1 MIAYLKGKII
11 DLEENNVTIL
21 TESWIW
27 YNVLI
32 SQITFAEISGQNEIE
47 LHIYNHITE
56 NSNLL
61 FWFLEK
67 KEKQVFLELI
77 KISWVG
83 WKVALNILS
92 LWINRLSEAVIN
104 SDNKTIEWVNW
115 IWKKWAS
122 KIILELQDKD
132 IIQNMWITN
141 SSSTWEK
148 VVIKQYDRE
157 IYETLVNMWF
167 NAKKVWEVLSTL
179 PEELTTAE
187 EIIPY
192 AIKHLS

>member
-1 MIAYLKGKII
+1 MIAYLKGQII
-11 DLEENNVTIL
+11 DLNENNVVIL
-21 TESWIW
+21 TGSWIW
-27 YNVLI
+27 YEVFI
-32 SQITFAEISGQNEIE
+32 SSITFADLWGQKEIE

-61 FWFLEK
+61 FWFLKKQEK
-67 KEKQVFLELI
+67 EVFLELI
-77 KISWVG
+77 KISGVW

-92 LWINRLSEAVIN
+92 LGINRLSEAVIN
-104 SDNKTIEWVNW
+104 NDNKTIESVNW

-122 KIILELQDKD
+122 KIILELQDKE
-132 IIQNMWITN
+132 IIQNVWVIN
-141 SSSTWEK
+141 SNSGEK

-167 NAKKVWEVLSTL
+167 NAKKVAEVLWNL
-179 PEELTTAE
+179 PDEIEWAE
-187 EIIPY
+187 KIIPY

>member
-21 TESWIW
+21 TESWVW

-32 SQITFAEISGQNEIE
+32 SSIVFAEISGQNEIE

-56 NSNLL
+56 NSNML
-61 FWFLEK
+61 FGFLEK
-67 KEKQVFLELI
+67 QEKQVFLELI

-132 IIQNMWITN
+132 IIQNMWIVST
-141 SSSTWEK
+141 SSTWEK

-179 PEELTTAE
+179 PDELTTAE